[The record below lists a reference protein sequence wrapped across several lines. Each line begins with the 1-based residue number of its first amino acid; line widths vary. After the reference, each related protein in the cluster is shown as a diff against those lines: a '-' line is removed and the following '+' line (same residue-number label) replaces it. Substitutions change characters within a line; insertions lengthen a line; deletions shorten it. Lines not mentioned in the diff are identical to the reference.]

1 MLVGIIL
8 GPHVLDIAGIGSM
21 SNVEVIVEEVSRLV
35 IAIQLMAIA
44 LKYDYLLFVI
54 QTYMLIIFVVFHSII

>member
-8 GPHVLDIAGIGSM
+8 GPQVLDVVGTLGNMEI
-21 SNVEVIVEEVSRLV
+21 IVQEISRLV

-44 LKYDYLLFVI
+44 LKYA
-54 QTYMLIIFVVFHSII
+54 